1 MPSLNKVLLIGNLGK
16 DPEMRYAPSGTAV
29 CNFSMATTER
39 FTKDGEKKQETEWHD
54 ITVFGKS
61 AEFAGQYFAKGM
73 AVLVEGRIKT
83 NPWETNEGEK
93 KSRKVIIADR
103 VQGMGPNK
111 EKEKEA
117 NEDDV
122 PF

>member
-1 MPSLNKVLLIGNLGK
+1 MPSLNKVILVGYLGK
-16 DPEMRYAPSGTAV
+16 DPEMRYTPSGTAV
-29 CNFSMATTER
+29 CSFSMATTEK

-54 ITVFGKS
+54 ITVFGAS

-73 AVLVEGRIKT
+73 AVLIEGRIKT
-83 NPWETNEGEK
+83 NSWQTDSGEK
-93 KSRKVIIADR
+93 KSRKVIIAQR
-103 VQGMGPNK
+103 VQGMGPSK
-111 EKEKEA
+111 EKESEI